1 MAFLTPRR
9 ALGALIVVLAM
20 LAGMLAARAQPA
32 PPSARSP
39 PMLIVDMAQILQ
51 EALAAKEVQATI
63 NQQYTAYS
71 KEVAQQEDELQKG
84 GAELERQRTV
94 MAPEVYN
101 ARARELQQ
109 RYDTLS
115 KSVQDK
121 RQGLQKSLSEAMEK
135 VRNAALEI
143 ITEVVKERRAELV
156 LQKQAVVFETEGMD
170 ITAEAIK
177 RLDKK
182 LPSVQVTLPTPEES
196 GLRAPPKK

>member
-1 MAFLTPRR
+1 MAFLTRR
-9 ALGALIVVLAM
+9 RTVGALMAVVAM
-20 LAGMLAARAQPA
+20 LGGAVAARAQPA
-32 PPSARSP
+32 SQPARSP

-51 EALAAKEVQATI
+51 EAVAAKEVQATI

-94 MAPEVYN
+94 MAPDVYN

-121 RQGLQKSLSEAMEK
+121 RQGLQKSLTEAMEK
-135 VRNAALEI
+135 VRNAAIEI

-156 LQKQAVVFETEGMD
+156 LQKQAVVFEAEGMD

-182 LPSVQVTLPTPEES
+182 LPSVQVTLPAPAEG